1 MRKRR
6 VAVVGATGIAGQE
19 ALVALADHPWFEVT
33 TVAASARTAGRPYRD
48 AIRDKSGARQWWCRE
63 APCEAVLDLGVGAA
77 STPDPGSVG
86 DVFYL
91 IGSDAVVYSLIESD
105 AARELE
111 PRFARAVPTLSS
123 ASAYRYEADVPIIV
137 PGVNMVSHLPL
148 VEHQRRR
155 RGWKG
160 FLLPQS
166 NCTVVGLVVS
176 LKPLL
181 DAFGLRRVLLTTMQ
195 GISGAGRAGGVLG
208 LDMLD
213 NLIPYIPKEEEK
225 VASEAGKIL
234 GRLVEGGIEPYPAP
248 VGSTCTRAAVIDGH
262 TAAVTVETE
271 RPCDPAGAAEAMR
284 AFRGDYGGLDLPSA
298 PRRPIIVHED
308 PFRPQ
313 PRLDRDAEGGMA
325 TSVGRLRPEPALQN
339 GLKYVALAH
348 NARLGAAKGLV
359 LLAEYLA
366 QTSQL

>member
-33 TVAASARTAGRPYRD
+33 TVAASARTAGRPYRE
-48 AIRDKSGARQWWCRE
+48 AIRDKNGARQWWCRE
-63 APCEAVLDLGVGAA
+63 EPSEAVLDLRVVDA
-77 STPDPGSVG
+77 STLDPGSV
-86 DVFYL
+86 DVVF
-91 IGSDAVVYSLIESD
+91 SLIESD

-123 ASAYRYEADVPIIV
+123 ASAYRYEPDMPIIV

-148 VEHQRRR
+148 VEHQRRQ

-160 FLLPQS
+160 YLLPQS

-176 LKPLL
+176 LKPLV
-181 DAFGLRRVLLTTMQ
+181 DAFGVRRVLLTTMQ

-225 VASEAGKIL
+225 VAAEAGKIL

-262 TAAVTVETE
+262 TAAVTIETE
-271 RPCDPAGAAEAMR
+271 RPCDPAAAAEAMVT
-284 AFRGDYGGLDLPSA
+284 FRGDYGGLDLPSA
-298 PRRPIIVHED
+298 PRRPIIVHDD

-325 TSVGRLRPEPALQN
+325 TSVGRLRPEPALEN
-339 GLKYVALAH
+339 GLKYVALSH
-348 NARLGAAKGLV
+348 NAKLGAAKGLV

-366 QTSQL
+366 QTGQL

>member
-63 APCEAVLDLGVGAA
+63 EPSETVLDLEVADA
-77 STPDPGSVG
+77 STLDPASV
-86 DVFYL
+86 DLVF
-91 IGSDAVVYSLIESD
+91 SLIESD

-123 ASAYRYEADVPIIV
+123 ASAYRYEPDMPIIV

-148 VEHQRRR
+148 IEHQRRQ

-160 FLLPQS
+160 YLLPQS

-176 LKPLL
+176 LKPLV
-181 DAFGLRRVLLTTMQ
+181 DAFGVRRVLLTTMQ

-225 VASEAGKIL
+225 VAAEAGKIL

-262 TAAVTVETE
+262 TAAVTIETE
-271 RPCDPAGAAEAMR
+271 RPCDPAAAAEAMR
-284 AFRGDYGGLDLPSA
+284 TFRGDYGGLDLPSA
-298 PRRPIIVHED
+298 PSRPIIVHED

-325 TSVGRLRPEPALQN
+325 TSVGRLRPEPALGN
-339 GLKYVALAH
+339 GLKYVALSH

-359 LLAEYLA
+359 LVGEYLA
-366 QTSQL
+366 QTGLL

>member
-63 APCEAVLDLGVGAA
+63 EPSEAVLDLRVVDA
-77 STPDPGSVG
+77 STLDPGSV
-86 DVFYL
+86 DLVF
-91 IGSDAVVYSLIESD
+91 SLIESD

-111 PRFARAVPTLSS
+111 PRFAIAVPTLSS
-123 ASAYRYEADVPIIV
+123 ASAYRYEADMPIIV

-148 VEHQRRR
+148 IEHQRRK

-160 FLLPQS
+160 YLLPQS

-176 LKPLL
+176 LKPLV
-181 DAFGLRRVLLTTMQ
+181 DAFGVRRVLLTTMQ

-225 VASEAGKIL
+225 VAAEAGKIL

-262 TAAVTVETE
+262 TAAVTIETE
-271 RPCDPAGAAEAMR
+271 RPCDPATAAEAMR

-298 PRRPIIVHED
+298 PRRPIIVHDD

-325 TSVGRLRPEPALQN
+325 TSVGRLRPEPALTN
-339 GLKYVALAH
+339 GLTYVALSH
-348 NARLGAAKGLV
+348 NAKLGAAKGLV

-366 QTSQL
+366 QTGQL

>member
-63 APCEAVLDLGVGAA
+63 EPSEAVLDLEVVEA
-77 STPDPGSVG
+77 STLDPGSV
-86 DVFYL
+86 DVVF
-91 IGSDAVVYSLIESD
+91 SLIESD

-176 LKPLL
+176 VKPLV
-181 DAFGLRRVLLTTMQ
+181 DAFGVRRVLLTTMQ

-234 GRLVEGGIEPYPAP
+234 GRLVEGGIEPHPAP
-248 VGSTCTRAAVIDGH
+248 VGATCTRAAVIDGH

-271 RPCDPAGAAEAMR
+271 RRCDPAAAAEAMR
-284 AFRGDYGGLDLPSA
+284 SFRGDYGGLDLPSA
-298 PRRPIIVHED
+298 PRRPIVVHDD

-313 PRLDRDAEGGMA
+313 PRLDRDADGGMA
-325 TSVGRLRPEPALQN
+325 TSVGRLRPEPALTN
-339 GLKYVALAH
+339 GLKYVALSH

-366 QTSQL
+366 QTGQL

>member
-33 TVAASARTAGRPYRD
+33 TLAASARTAGRPYRE
-48 AIRDKSGARQWWCRE
+48 AIRDKNGARQWWCRE
-63 APCEAVLDLGVGAA
+63 EPSEAVLDLRVVDA
-77 STPDPGSVG
+77 SALDPGSV
-86 DVFYL
+86 DVVF
-91 IGSDAVVYSLIESD
+91 SLIESD

-123 ASAYRYEADVPIIV
+123 ASAYRYEPDMPIIV

-148 VEHQRRR
+148 VEHQRRH

-160 FLLPQS
+160 YLLPQS

-176 LKPLL
+176 LKPLV
-181 DAFGLRRVLLTTMQ
+181 DAFGVRRVLLTTMQ

-213 NLIPYIPKEEEK
+213 NLIPYIPREEEK

-262 TAAVTVETE
+262 TAAVTIETE
-271 RPCDPAGAAEAMR
+271 RPCDPAAAAEAMR
-284 AFRGDYGGLDLPSA
+284 TFRGDYGGLDLPSA

-325 TSVGRLRPEPALQN
+325 TSVGRLRPEPALGN
-339 GLKYVALAH
+339 GLKYVALSH

-366 QTSQL
+366 LTSQL

>member
-63 APCEAVLDLGVGAA
+63 EPSETVLDLEVADA
-77 STPDPGSVG
+77 STLDPASV
-86 DVFYL
+86 DLVF
-91 IGSDAVVYSLIESD
+91 SLIESD

-111 PRFARAVPTLSS
+111 PRYARAVPTLSS
-123 ASAYRYEADVPIIV
+123 ASAYRYEPDMPIIV

-148 VEHQRRR
+148 IEHQRRQ

-160 FLLPQS
+160 YLLPQS

-176 LKPLL
+176 LKPLV
-181 DAFGLRRVLLTTMQ
+181 DAFGVRRVLLTTMQ

-225 VASEAGKIL
+225 VAAEAGKIL

-262 TAAVTVETE
+262 TAAVTIETE
-271 RPCDPAGAAEAMR
+271 RPCDPAAAAEAMR
-284 AFRGDYGGLDLPSA
+284 TFRGDYGGLDLPSA
-298 PRRPIIVHED
+298 PSRPIIVHED

-325 TSVGRLRPEPALQN
+325 TSVGRLRPEPALGN
-339 GLKYVALAH
+339 GLKYVALSH

-366 QTSQL
+366 QTGQL